1 MSWPKRILIWLG
13 LGVALLVV
21 LVTVISYKAPGGPAS
36 QAVAMTVGD
45 RTFTVA
51 GHYKEMRQES
61 LPEGL
66 RVIVDKHQITVENS
80 QLTVDGQT
88 GVLEPGQDVVAW
100 IHDDGRLEIKIVR
113 ADAASASP
121 PAE

>member
-21 LVTVISYKAPGGPAS
+21 LVTVISYWAPGGPAS

-45 RTFTVA
+45 RTLTVA

>member
-1 MSWPKRILIWLG
+1 MSWPKRILIGLA
-13 LGVALLVV
+13 LGVGLLIV
-21 LVTVISYKAPGGPAS
+21 LVLVISSWAPGGPAS

-45 RTFTVA
+45 RTLTVA

-80 QLTVDGQT
+80 QLTTDGKVQ
-88 GVLEPGQDVVAW
+88 VLEPGQDVVAW
-100 IHDDGRLEIKIVR
+100 VHEDGRLEIKFVR
-113 ADAASASP
+113 ADAASPSP

>member
-1 MSWPKRILIWLG
+1 MSWPKGILIGLG
-13 LGVALLVV
+13 LGVALLIV
-21 LVTVISYKAPGGPAS
+21 LVLVISSWAPSGPAS

-45 RTFTVA
+45 RTLTVA

-80 QLTVDGQT
+80 QLTADGQAR
-88 GVLEPGQDVVAW
+88 VLEPGQDVVAW
-100 IHDDGRLEIKIVR
+100 IHEDGRLEIKLVQ
-113 ADAASASP
+113 ADATSQSP